1 MAEPGTPSVDH
12 VFNRA
17 REKRQVGIVFSAWNI
32 GELLGTLDRRHEQNR
47 LSDAEFSSAI
57 QNFSDETLEMTQR
70 GSIRISPITG
80 KLLTASWGI
89 ITKEH
94 IYQADALQ
102 IASCKDEACDILLSA
117 DHQLLAATKKQK
129 INGFDPE
136 KDEKRLI
143 AL

>member
-117 DHQLLAATKKQK
+117 DHQLLTAAKKQK

-143 AL
+143 SL

>member
-1 MAEPGTPSVDH
+1 
-12 VFNRA
+12 
-17 REKRQVGIVFSAWNI
+17 
-32 GELLGTLDRRHEQNR
+32 
-47 LSDAEFSSAI
+47 
-57 QNFSDETLEMTQR
+57 MTQR